1 MSELTRRLM
10 ALSPAQRDLLER
22 ELKRKNLSAPLLAH
36 TTVAAAEPEAGR
48 ETSEQARGS
57 FAAKHSDREMKFSL
71 FFFSDD
77 GAKQTDDKYCLL
89 LESARYAD
97 ENGFCAVWTPERHF
111 QEFGGLYP
119 NPSVLG
125 AALAMITKRLQIRA
139 GSVALP
145 LHNPLRVAEEWSVV
159 DNLSRGRVGISVAS
173 GWHPLDFVLQPG
185 SYADRKDLM
194 FQSIQTI
201 RKLWRGEQVT
211 LEGVDGD
218 EVSVRI
224 LPHPVQAELPIWV
237 TIAGSRNSWIRA
249 GEIGANVL
257 TAILREPLSV
267 LAGKI
272 KLYREARAQNGH
284 DPEAG
289 EVTVMLH
296 TFVGEDDRVVKE
308 QVRGPLCDYFRTNIK
323 QLGLQKEFFMAR
335 QGMDTSLDVESM
347 IESDLDSIVSFAFE
361 RYYDTTLLCGTPDKC
376 AGLIDRLSEVGV
388 NEAACLIDF
397 GLSHESVME
406 SLGRLTELKE
416 RYSRQPLSTHATL

>member
-1 MSELTRRLM
+1 MSELTKRLM

-22 ELKRKNLSAPLLAH
+22 ELKKKNLSAPLPAR
-36 TTVAAAEPEAGR
+36 TAVATAGPVANREASGQ
-48 ETSEQARGS
+48 ERGS
-57 FAAKHSDREMKFSL
+57 PAAKRSAKEMKFSL

-77 GAKQTDDKYCLL
+77 GAKQTGDKYRLL

-159 DNLSRGRVGISVAS
+159 DNLSQGRAGISVAS

-185 SYADRKDLM
+185 SYAGRKELM
-194 FQSIQTI
+194 FQSIETI
-201 RKLWRGEQVT
+201 RKLWRGERVT
-211 LEGVDGD
+211 LEGVDGG
-218 EVSVRI
+218 EVSVRT
-224 LPHPVQAELPIWV
+224 LPQPVQAELPIWV
-237 TIAGSRNSWIRA
+237 TIAGSRNSWVRA

-267 LAGKI
+267 LAEKI
-272 KLYREARAQNGH
+272 NLYREARARHGH
-284 DPEAG
+284 DPESG

-296 TFVGEDDRVVKE
+296 TFVGEDDSVVKE
-308 QVRGPLCDYFRTNIK
+308 QVRGPLCDYFRTNIR

-361 RYYDTTLLCGTPDKC
+361 RYYNTTLLCGTPDKC
-376 AGLIDRLSEVGV
+376 AGLIDRLGEVGV

-397 GLSHESVME
+397 GLSHELVME
-406 SLGRLTELKE
+406 SLVHLTELTE
-416 RYSRQPLSTHATL
+416 RYRRQSLSTHATA